1 MNSSLV
7 FVLLLISIVMCAN
20 IVQTYLKQRKQEP
33 ADNADNEEMEET
45 LTKIELLEERIQVLE
60 RIITENKFDLKSEIE
75 SL

>member
-7 FVLLLISIVMCAN
+7 FVLLLVGIVMCAN
-20 IVQTYLKQRKQEP
+20 IVQTYIKRRKEEP
-33 ADNADNEEMEET
+33 EANEELVET

-60 RIITENKFDLKSEIE
+60 RIITENKFDLKEEID